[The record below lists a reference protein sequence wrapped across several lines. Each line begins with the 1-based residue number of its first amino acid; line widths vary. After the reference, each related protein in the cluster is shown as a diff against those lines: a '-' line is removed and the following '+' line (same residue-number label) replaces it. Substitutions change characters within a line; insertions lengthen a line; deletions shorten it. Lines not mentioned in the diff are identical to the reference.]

1 MAKKTRNGVK
11 VEENSREITCKAL
24 GLKYR
29 SRTNIVRIIEILGTP
44 EGQAE
49 LERHCGST
57 ATKFRNRLAEIG
69 AHIPAAGIVAVAMEF
84 VKGGLK

>member
-1 MAKKTRNGVK
+1 MAKKTRSGVK
-11 VEENSREITCKAL
+11 VEETSKETTCEAL

-49 LERHCGST
+49 LDLQCGST
-57 ATKFRNRLAEIG
+57 ATRFKDLLAGIG
-69 AHIPAAGIVAVAMEF
+69 MHIPAAGIVAVALEF
-84 VKGGLK
+84 LKGGLK